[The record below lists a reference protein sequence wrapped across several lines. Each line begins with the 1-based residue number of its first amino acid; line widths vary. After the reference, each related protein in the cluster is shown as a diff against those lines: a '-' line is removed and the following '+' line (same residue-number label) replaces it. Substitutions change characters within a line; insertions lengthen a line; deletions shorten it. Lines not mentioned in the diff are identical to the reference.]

1 MKTPLKT
8 FNIVWSPEGRTIA
21 TVEARDAASAKK
33 QTPAPYKRYM
43 GEVYVELKSVTDA
56 NNIEKE

>member
-21 TVEARDAASAKK
+21 TVDARNAESAKK
-33 QTPAPYKRYM
+33 QTPAPYNHRM
-43 GEVYVELKSVTDA
+43 GEVYVQEVK
-56 NNIEKE
+56 